1 MDRLVKLAALH
12 LASLKAM
19 TLVHQHS
26 HWLSK
31 GPNFYGSHLLFQRI
45 YESAQENLDGAAEK
59 FVATFGDEVLDWSTQ
74 TDLLGKVLSKMGSF
88 ERDPFTMSLEME
100 KQFLNLNKAL
110 EEELENTDKLTQ
122 GLANFIQG
130 VADNRETAI
139 YLLQQT
145 LKTKKETK

>member
-1 MDRLVKLAALH
+1 MADLIKLAQLH

-19 TLVHQHS
+19 VLIHQHS

-59 FVATFGDEVLDWSTQ
+59 FVATFGDDVLDWSTQ

-88 ERDPFTMSLEME
+88 EGDPFTMSLEME
-100 KQFLNLNKAL
+100 KQFLNLNKTL
-110 EEELENTDKLTQ
+110 EDELEKADKLTQ
-122 GLANFIQG
+122 GMSNFLEG

-139 YLLQQT
+139 YLIQQT
-145 LKTKKETK
+145 TKSKETK